1 MRPPPKAAAPA
12 GPSRL
17 DWEPLTYQNMA
28 ELSTHTWKFF
38 ALWESQAF
46 ASQVKDTN
54 KVLLIVERD
63 TQININMLM
72 DPSDAGMPFSVWRE
86 DFTLPVGLLLRLR
99 SMAQQWRALYK
110 GLTESEIEGAAD
122 A

>member
-1 MRPPPKAAAPA
+1 
-12 GPSRL
+12 
-17 DWEPLTYQNMA
+17 
-28 ELSTHTWKFF
+28 
-38 ALWESQAF
+38 
-46 ASQVKDTN
+46 
-54 KVLLIVERD
+54 
-63 TQININMLM
+63 MLM

-99 SMAQQWRALYK
+99 SMAQQWRALYN